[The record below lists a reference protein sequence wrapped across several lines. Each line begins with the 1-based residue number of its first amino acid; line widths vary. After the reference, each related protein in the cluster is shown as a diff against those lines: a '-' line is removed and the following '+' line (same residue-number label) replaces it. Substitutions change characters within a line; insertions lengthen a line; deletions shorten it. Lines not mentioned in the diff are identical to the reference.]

1 MRTWCP
7 KPPTAPSAL
16 QLSELFY
23 SPSSPARPPCPSR
36 VQDTLL
42 PRSFCA
48 APPAWKAY
56 SAGHGLGFL
65 WTPCRFWL
73 TGHLCNKAFLTT
85 NIKTQALKKKNKN
98 KQTKKKKPTG
108 LPSNPISLSS
118 SSPWHYVNTGH
129 AVYFTCLPRFL
140 PVFPTRLQAPWGQ
153 GFCLVFCSVSSE
165 SARGLG
171 RMINM
176 MNTVE

>member
-85 NIKTQALKKKNKN
+85 NIKTQALKKKIKTN
-98 KQTKKKKPTG
+98 KQRKKNPQAFPAT
-108 LPSNPISLSS
+108 PSP
-118 SSPWHYVNTGH
+118 
-129 AVYFTCLPRFL
+129 
-140 PVFPTRLQAPWGQ
+140 FPALLYGTMLTLDMLCILLV
-153 GFCLVFCSVSSE
+153 CLVSCLCSPLDYKLHGVKDSVLF
-165 SARGLG
+165 SAQSPQRVPG
-171 RMINM
+171 
-176 MNTVE
+176 V